1 MAKENYISLRGQLRA
16 EPKII
21 QGADG
26 NDTLAMFPLVVI
38 RRNIYNRAG
47 NLDIKWDRPIIAS
60 SDREMIKQIRKASI
74 HDIVEI
80 KGTFRTQYSKKDII
94 CPECGEV
101 NTIDCSIQTINPVF
115 VGILNNQIHNDTE
128 GQKYLLD
135 CAEVANIAKVI
146 GRVCTPDED
155 IYFAE
160 NDTGSLYARYQL
172 AVNRKLYIKDS
183 EGEEDHADFPVVY
196 SYDDIAKADKQI
208 IKQNTLVYLD
218 GYVHTMIY
226 DQPIECTSCGNNFT
240 YKSQKMNLTPYAME
254 YLRDFDELLESTH
267 GSKNDPANN
276 DPEQM
281 LQVDKES

>member
-16 EPKII
+16 EPKIV
-21 QGADG
+21 QDAEGRDV
-26 NDTLAMFPLVVI
+26 LAMFPLVVI
-38 RRNIYNRAG
+38 RRNIFNRAG
-47 NLDIKWDRPIIAS
+47 NLDIRWDRPIIAT
-60 SDREMIKQIRKASI
+60 SDQEMIKQVRKLSI
-74 HDIVEI
+74 HNIVEV

-94 CPECGEV
+94 CPQCGEV
-101 NTIDCSIQTINPVF
+101 NSIDCSIQTINPIFIGV
-115 VGILNNQIHNDTE
+115 LNDTIHNDTE

-155 IYFAE
+155 IYFGE

-172 AVNRKLYIKDS
+172 AVNRKLYIVGS
-183 EGEEDHADFPVVY
+183 ENEEDHADFPVVY
-196 SYDDIAKADKQI
+196 SYGDIAVADKQI

-226 DQPIECTSCGNNFT
+226 DQPIECNQCGADFS

-254 YLRDFDELLESTH
+254 YLRDYDELLESTH
-267 GSKNDPANN
+267 GSKNE
-276 DPEQM
+276 PEQ
-281 LQVDKES
+281 LEEVDKEG